1 MQTSQL
7 TGLTNGT
14 FSEMFLQLPPGGNSY
29 ENVAEVLTTLTT
41 DNAASGAVQDQLQ
54 DQIDE
59 KQNHLTA
66 RFPIRLQTMN
76 FLLGF
81 LWGRMLL
88 MQLKSESPI

>member
-7 TGLTNGT
+7 TGLTTGT
-14 FSEMFLQLPPGGNSY
+14 LSELFLQLPPGGNLY

-59 KQNHLTA
+59 KQNIFTA
-66 RFPIRLQTMN
+66 RFPVRLQN
-76 FLLGF
+76 DVFPLD
-81 LWGRMLL
+81 
-88 MQLKSESPI
+88 S